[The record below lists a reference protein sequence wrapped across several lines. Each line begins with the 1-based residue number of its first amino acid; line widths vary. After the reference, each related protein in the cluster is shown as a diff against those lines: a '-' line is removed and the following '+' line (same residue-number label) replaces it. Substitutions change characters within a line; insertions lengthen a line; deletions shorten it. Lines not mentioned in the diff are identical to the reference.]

1 MRVHPEADRDA
12 ASDPL
17 KVRMNQ
23 RLVQLHWTLVDVADR
38 TGESYRNVHRW
49 MREDVKVPAHFLAR
63 FVEVVPVNASWLL
76 SGAGS
81 PHPVEQSSAEAA
93 LERIAAILTSVRV
106 STSTGVLA
114 EQVIQGSVD
123 GIIAFDRECR
133 YTLWNPAMTRITGV
147 DAAVVLGRVAFEVFP
162 FLDSIGEREFFMAA
176 LRGESAIAV
185 DRRYTV
191 PETGRTG
198 WYEGHYSPVRD
209 ASGEIA
215 GGLAVIRDMTRWKED
230 MERLQKG
237 EERYRRLL
245 DMSPDAVL
253 VEADGE
259 IIYANRALADL
270 VATGVAEL
278 TGRPLDEVLV
288 PAEPRPRSAGD
299 HGRSGGAS
307 SRFLVRQDGTRIAVE
322 INRVEV
328 EVEVEVEGR
337 PGTQVVFRSLTP
349 M

>member
-123 GIIAFDRECR
+123 GMIAFDRECR
-133 YTLWNPAMTRITGV
+133 YTLWNPAMTRIAGV

-162 FLDSIGEREFFMAA
+162 FLDSIGEREFFLAA
-176 LRGESAIAV
+176 LRGESAVAG
-185 DRRYTV
+185 DRRYQV
-191 PETGRTG
+191 PESGRRG
-198 WYEGHYSPVRD
+198 WYEGHYSPLKD
-209 ASGEIA
+209 ASGEIV
-215 GGLAVIRDMTRWKED
+215 GGLAVIRDVTRWKED
-230 MERLQKG
+230 LDRLRES
-237 EERYRRLL
+237 EERYGRLL
-245 DMSPDAVL
+245 DMSPDPVL
-253 VEADGE
+253 VEAEGE
-259 IIYANRALADL
+259 IIYANRALAELLATD
-270 VATGVAEL
+270 VAGLA
-278 TGRPLDEVLV
+278 GRSLDEVLV
-288 PAEPRPRSAGD
+288 PAEPRGGPARGE
-299 HGRSGGAS
+299 GRGSEGPS
-307 SRFLVRQDGTRIAVE
+307 SRLLVRRDGSRIPVE
-322 INRVEV
+322 INSLEV
-328 EVEVEVEGR
+328 EVDGR
-337 PGTQVVFRSLTP
+337 PGSQVVIRSLTP
-349 M
+349 A